1 MEDTNQKREHKA
13 PENMTGSFWPNSH
26 KKQGDNQP
34 VLRGFA
40 TIDGKEYRVAL
51 WTRWTP
57 NGIKFLSARF
67 EDADTWRAAQAAAKA
82 QKPASPVDDLAV
94 DSDDMPF

>member
-1 MEDTNQKREHKA
+1 MSDENKREHKA
-13 PENMTGSFWPNSH
+13 PENMTFVLWPNSH

-34 VLRGFA
+34 SMRGFI
-40 TIDGKEYRVAL
+40 TIDGKEYRIAG

-57 NGIKFLSARF
+57 NGIKHLSGTAQPIDEWNAERQ
-67 EDADTWRAAQAAAKA
+67 AAQRNK
-82 QKPASPVDDLAV
+82 QEVPNDLAV